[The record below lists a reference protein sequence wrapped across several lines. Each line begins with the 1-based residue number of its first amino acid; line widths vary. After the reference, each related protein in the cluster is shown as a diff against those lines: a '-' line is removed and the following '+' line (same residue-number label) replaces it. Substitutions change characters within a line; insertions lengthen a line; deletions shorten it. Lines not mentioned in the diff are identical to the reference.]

1 MPRSLLVGARMLRS
15 LPMHGHRQQNYS
27 RLRTTVR
34 IRAISAFIFLL
45 GFGLIVRLYVIQIH
59 DAAAYRAKA
68 ERQYVHTA
76 KDVYNRGSIY
86 FTTKD
91 GEQVSA
97 ASMTSGYLLAVNPTT
112 LQNLEAMYV
121 TLQPYITLSKDDFLL
136 QATLPN
142 RTYVEID
149 PKVSAENAAEIKKLK
164 IPGVMLYRNQW
175 RYYPG
180 GDVAARTIGFVGYI
194 GNDQTQ
200 LHGKYGLERYYDETL
215 MRDNTVLSVN
225 FFAEIFSNLGS
236 LVYENHDKKVGD
248 VVTTIEPTVS
258 RMLDRVLQET
268 QDTYHS
274 KMTGGIIMDPK
285 TGAIY
290 AMNVAPT
297 FNLNEHAGV
306 SLETFDNPLVQNVY
320 EMGSIIKPL
329 TMASGLDSKV
339 VTPESTYYDAGFLEL
354 NTKTIRNF
362 DGKGR
367 GTVNMQEV
375 LNQSLNTGVSH
386 VVSLMGNERFRKY
399 FMGLQLGSETGIDM
413 PSEAHGLVS
422 TLDSPRDV
430 DYATASFGQG
440 IAMSPMETIRAL
452 ATLGNGGHLVTPH
465 LASKISYD
473 DGTSKDITYPNGAQ
487 VFTPATSETI
497 TRMLTT
503 VVDKALRHGAVAL
516 PNHSVAAKTG
526 TAQIA
531 NPNGG
536 GYYDDRY
543 LHSFFGYFPSYDP
556 KFIVFLYTIE
566 PKGVQYASETLTTP
580 FIDITKFL
588 INYYNIPPDR

>member
-1 MPRSLLVGARMLRS
+1 MPVAKRHSHARRS
-15 LPMHGHRQQNYS
+15 
-27 RLRTTVR
+27 TTIR

-45 GFGLIVRLYVIQIH
+45 GFGLIVRLYIVQIH
-59 DAAAYRAKA
+59 DAAAYRDKA

-76 KDVYNRGSIY
+76 KDVYDRGSIY

-91 GEQVSA
+91 GEHVSA
-97 ASMTSGYLLAVNPTT
+97 ASITSGYLMAVNPTI
-112 LQNLEAMYV
+112 
-121 TLQPYITLSKDDFLL
+121 ITDPTDVYNKIASFLTVNKEVFIER
-136 QATLPN
+136 ATMAN
-142 RTYVEID
+142 RTYVEVE
-149 PKVSAENAAEIKKLK
+149 PKMSKEHADALTELK
-164 IPGVMLYRNQW
+164 IPGVMLYRNTW

-180 GDVAARTIGFVGYI
+180 GDVAARTIGFVGYL
-194 GNDQTQ
+194 GGDETQ
-200 LHGKYGLERYYDETL
+200 LHGKYGLERYYDDTL
-215 MRDNTVLSVN
+215 MRDNSVMSVN
-225 FFAEIFSNLGS
+225 FFAEIFSNLGN
-236 LVYENHDKKVGD
+236 LVYENKSEKVGD

-258 RMLDRVLQET
+258 RMLDRVLEET

-297 FNLNEHAGV
+297 FNLNEHVGV
-306 SLETFDNPLVQNVY
+306 SLDTFDNPLVQNVY

-339 VTPESTYYDAGFLEL
+339 VTPNSTYYDAGFLEL

-367 GTVNMQEV
+367 GTVSMQEV
-375 LNQSLNTGVSH
+375 LNQSLNTGVAH
-386 VVSLMGNERFRKY
+386 VVSLMGKDRFRKY
-399 FMGLQLGSETGIDM
+399 FLGLQLGSETGIDM

-440 IAMSPMETIRAL
+440 IAMSPIETVRAL

-465 LASKISYD
+465 LASKIKYD
-473 DGTSKDITYPNGAQ
+473 NGTSKDITYPNGAQ
-487 VFTPATSETI
+487 VFTPETSETI

-503 VVDKALRHGAVAL
+503 VVDKALRHGEVAL
-516 PNHSVAAKTG
+516 PDHSVAAKTG

-531 NPNGG
+531 IPGGG

-556 KFIVFLYTIE
+556 KFIVFLYTVE
-566 PKGVQYASETLTTP
+566 PKNVQYASETLTTP
-580 FIDITKFL
+580 FMDITKFL
-588 INYYNIPPDR
+588 INYYSIPPDR

>member
-1 MPRSLLVGARMLRS
+1 MLRF
-15 LPMHGHRQQNYS
+15 LPMPVAKHNNQARRS
-27 RLRTTVR
+27 TTVR
-34 IRAISAFIFLL
+34 IRAISACIFVL
-45 GFGLIVRLYVIQIH
+45 GFGLIIRLYVVQIH
-59 DAAAYRAKA
+59 HAALYRDKA

-76 KDVYNRGSIY
+76 KDVYDRGSIY

-97 ASMTSGYLLAVNPTT
+97 ASITSGYLMAVNPSVITDP
-112 LQNLEAMYV
+112 EATYNKIAPFLTV
-121 TLQPYITLSKDDFLL
+121 SKEVFI
-136 QATLPN
+136 QRATMAG
-142 RTYVEID
+142 RTYVEVE
-149 PKVSAENAAEIKKLK
+149 PKMSKEHADALAELK
-164 IPGVMLYRNQW
+164 VPGVMLYRNTW

-180 GDVAARTIGFVGYI
+180 GDVAARTIGFVGYL
-194 GNDQTQ
+194 GEDEKQ
-200 LHGKYGLERYYDETL
+200 LHGKYGLERYYDDAL
-215 MRDNTVLSVN
+215 MRDNKVLSVN
-225 FFAEIFSNLGS
+225 FFAEIFSNLGN
-236 LVYENHDKKVGD
+236 LVYDNHNDKVGD

-297 FNLNEHAGV
+297 FNLNEHTGV
-306 SLETFDNPLVQNVY
+306 PLETFDNPLVQSVY

-329 TMASGLDSKV
+329 TMAAGLDSKV
-339 VTPESTYYDAGFLEL
+339 VTPQTTYYDAGFLKL
-354 NTKTIRNF
+354 DTFTIKNY

-367 GTVNMQEV
+367 GTVPMQEV
-375 LNQSLNTGVSH
+375 LNQSLNTGVAH
-386 VVSLMGNERFRKY
+386 VVSLMGKDKFRKY
-399 FMGLQLGSETGIDM
+399 FTALQLGSETGIDM
-413 PSEAHGLVS
+413 PSEAKGLVDN
-422 TLDSPRDV
+422 LQSPRDV
-430 DYATASFGQG
+430 EYATASFGQG
-440 IAMSPMETIRAL
+440 IAMTPLETIRAL

-465 LASKISYD
+465 LASKITYE
-473 DGTSKDITYPNGAQ
+473 DGTSKDITFPAGAQ
-487 VFTPATSETI
+487 VYTPETSETI

-503 VVDKALRHGAVAL
+503 VVDKALKHGAVAL
-516 PNHSVAAKTG
+516 PDHSIAAKTG
-526 TAQIA
+526 TAQIS

-556 KFIVFLYTIE
+556 KFIVFLYTVE
-566 PKGVQYASETLTTP
+566 PKNVQYASETLTTP
-580 FIDITKFL
+580 FMDITKFL